1 MESPHAWEVRIIE
14 NPHTNH
20 AQTHALLSPSR
31 SALSVIKLHTCPKE
45 LHFFSLIN
53 TLPRSFS
60 LSLSLSVCLSVCLF
74 VSLSL
79 SLSLSLSVSLTLS
92 LSLSL
97 FSHIS
102 ALLSKKGGFYL
113 DFFRVCF
120 HSHCVSWED
129 KRKLCWTQQI
139 LLAQKWVSLGR
150 QTTIVPNSTLK
161 IASQW

>member
-60 LSLSLSVCLSVCLF
+60 LSFSVCLSVCLC
-74 VSLSL
+74 VCLSL
-79 SLSLSLSVSLTLS
+79 SLSLSLSFPIL
-92 LSLSL
+92 
-97 FSHIS
+97 
-102 ALLSKKGGFYL
+102 ALCSVKKVVFIL
-113 DFFRVCF
+113 IFFECAF
-120 HSHCVSWED
+120 TH
-129 KRKLCWTQQI
+129 T
-139 LLAQKWVSLGR
+139 ASLGK
-150 QTTIVPNSTLK
+150 TNENYAELNKFCWLK
-161 IASQW
+161 NESL